1 MRLEKC
7 WKGNTL
13 GILENRSVDGAT
25 YDLDALDPVT
35 VELGDLLNQY

>member
-13 GILENRSVDGAT
+13 GSLGNYSVGGAT
-25 YDLDALDPVT
+25 CDLGALDPVT